1 MTNWPA
7 VWVIF
12 AGGLAAGA
20 YMTKV
25 PPALPL
31 LRADLGLTLIE
42 SGWIQ
47 TLLYT
52 IGAAAG
58 VFFGVLAERTGVKR
72 AALAG
77 LGLMVAGGL
86 LGALAGGHPT
96 LLAVRVL
103 EGVGFLLFVVAAA
116 GRWLRAS
123 WPLGRGRCLADVA
136 VALSVFA
143 GAMTDILFWVLV
155 PYLVATQVV
164 RAR

>member
-52 IGAAAG
+52 IGA
-58 VFFGVLAERTGVKR
+58 VIMVLMSIQFVKR
-72 AALAG
+72 
-77 LGLMVAGGL
+77 
-86 LGALAGGHPT
+86 PD
-96 LLAVRVL
+96 R
-103 EGVGFLLFVVAAA
+103 
-116 GRWLRAS
+116 S
-123 WPLGRGRCLADVA
+123 
-136 VALSVFA
+136 
-143 GAMTDILFWVLV
+143 
-155 PYLVATQVV
+155 
-164 RAR
+164 